1 MAPRSERRRLWRPG
15 YGLAVMP
22 DRPRFRRHVFRA
34 RWGRRCTSGAFMLAH
49 PVRGIACSARWPCPV
64 DISSITIRLNV
75 PIRWYTAGRPHA
87 PMEPTV
93 ATATVSVRHTRYLD
107 SLYERPRDVHSD
119 ARRAY

>member
-1 MAPRSERRRLWRPG
+1 MHIACRVTLWRKDSNR
-15 YGLAVMP
+15 Y
-22 DRPRFRRHVFRA
+22 H
-34 RWGRRCTSGAFMLAH
+34 
-49 PVRGIACSARWPCPV
+49 ACSARWPCPV
-64 DISSITIRLNV
+64 DISSITIRLIV

-107 SLYERPRDVHSD
+107 SLYERLRDVHSD